1 MTEDGP
7 LKIGSR
13 FLKYEVKALLGRG
26 GHAWVYHGFDA
37 FMGRNVAIKIVHRSG
52 GVTRD
57 MLRRGQAEAQFLSRL
72 KHPNIVE
79 VIDAGMTDEGLLYIV
94 MELLQG
100 RSLYDI
106 VREEKK
112 LEIQEALTVFAS
124 IADALQA
131 AHDAGAIHR
140 DLKPGNVFVV
150 KDNRPK
156 VLDFGIAKIVDAAWT
171 TQQDIVLGTVFYM
184 SPEQLQARN
193 LTRHTDIYS
202 LGAML
207 YEVLSGVHYIRRAA
221 AAKGATLQN
230 IYSVIPFV
238 VHEDVTPLHQ
248 LDSSIPAHTGR
259 VVDRCMAKSPDQRF
273 DSMKDV
279 AEALRHSLERFLGEA
294 HAAGRPSYCRDLS
307 RPSLPGVHASEARL
321 PAPEQREFS
330 AVAPPTA
337 AGTATEAFTH
347 SPFFG
352 GASAVHSARPGEA
365 PLHVQLITEPV
376 SPPRPVPV
384 AYAPSQPKAGTL
396 AHPARSSRLK
406 ETLPLGSGES
416 PVRGVSP
423 AHQGPPPSI
432 PSAPAGA
439 NAWTERAITPSSVS
453 AVASHVSGAPGDA
466 GSRGRPASGSLK
478 RALIVA
484 GVAGPLLFGGGTFL
498 ILTLVKKSSQE
509 ALAAPS
515 AVVVESV
522 MSPAP
527 ALLPPPPPPPTD
539 LVTEPAPS
547 AEPAVPAPQQSA
559 SPKVTVHKTA
569 PAPRP
574 VSSAPKLVSSARPS
588 TKDKMEERLEMLEED
603 FKKQGSRKSS
613 P

>member
-1 MTEDGP
+1 MKEDGP

-106 VREEKK
+106 IREEKK
-112 LEIQEALTVFAS
+112 LEMQEALTVFAA

-238 VHEDVTPLHQ
+238 VHEDVTPLHE
-248 LDSSIPAHTGR
+248 LDRSIPAHTGR

-273 DSMKDV
+273 DSMKEV
-279 AEALRHSLERFLGEA
+279 AAALRHSLARFLDEA
-294 HAAGRPSYCRDLS
+294 QAAGRPSYCRDLS

-321 PAPEQREFS
+321 PLPEQREAS
-330 AVAPPTA
+330 VAAPPTA

-352 GASAVHSARPGEA
+352 AASVVHSARPGEV

-376 SPPRPVPV
+376 SPLQPGPA
-384 AYAPSQPKAGTL
+384 AYAPPTNAPPSTL
-396 AHPARSSRLK
+396 ANPARSSRLK
-406 ETLPLGSGES
+406 ETLPLGSGEG
-416 PVRGVSP
+416 PIRGVAP
-423 AHQGPPPSI
+423 AHARPSSSLPTGPS
-432 PSAPAGA
+432 GV
-439 NAWTERAITPSSVS
+439 NAWSERAITPSSVS
-453 AVASHVSGAPGDA
+453 AVASHVSAAPADT
-466 GSRGRPASGSLK
+466 GSKGPASGGSLK

-498 ILTLVKKSSQE
+498 VLTLVKKPNQE

-527 ALLPPPPPPPTD
+527 ALIPPPPPPVET
-539 LVTEPAPS
+539 VTAPASS
-547 AEPAVPAPQQSA
+547 AEPEAPPAEPSA
-559 SPKVTVHKTA
+559 SRKVAGPKTA

-574 VSSAPKLVSSARPS
+574 LSPTTKPGSSARPT
-588 TKDKMEERLEMLEED
+588 TKDKMDERLEMLEED
-603 FKKQGSRKSS
+603 FKKQGSKKSS

>member
-1 MTEDGP
+1 LKEDGP

-37 FMGRNVAIKIVHRSG
+37 FMGRNVAVKIVHRTG

-106 VREEKK
+106 IREEKK
-112 LEIQEALTVFAS
+112 LEMQEALTVFAA

-140 DLKPGNVFVV
+140 DLKPGNVYVV

-202 LGAML
+202 LGVML

-238 VHEDVTPLHQ
+238 VQDDVTPLHQ
-248 LDSSIPAHTGR
+248 VDPSIPAHTGR
-259 VVDRCMAKSPDQRF
+259 IIDRCMAKSPDQRF

-279 AEALRHSLERFLGEA
+279 AAALRQSLERFLGESQ
-294 HAAGRPSYCRDLS
+294 AAGRPSHCRDLS
-307 RPSLPGVHASEARL
+307 RPSIPGVHPSEARL
-321 PAPEQREFS
+321 PSPDLRDHAG
-330 AVAPPTA
+330 AGPPTA
-337 AGTATEAFTH
+337 AATETEAFTH

-352 GASAVHSARPGEA
+352 AASVAHSGRPGEL
-365 PLHVQLITEPV
+365 PLHVQLITEPL
-376 SPPRPVPV
+376 SPAHYSRGQSASPSPAP
-384 AYAPSQPKAGTL
+384 YAPPNAAPSTL
-396 AHPARSSRLK
+396 ANPARTSRLK
-406 ETLPLGSGES
+406 ETLPLGSGDGPGRVGRHS
-416 PVRGVSP
+416 PP
-423 AHQGPPPSI
+423 L
-432 PSAPAGA
+432 APAAAG
-439 NAWTERAITPSSVS
+439 AWTEPTITPSSVS
-453 AVASHVSGAPGDA
+453 AVASHVSA
-466 GSRGRPASGSLK
+466 GGYAANQRSSLK
-478 RALIVA
+478 KALMVA
-484 GVAGPLLFGGGTFL
+484 GITGPLLFGGGTFL
-498 ILTLVKKSSQE
+498 VLTLAKEPAPE
-509 ALAAPS
+509 ALATPS

-522 MSPAP
+522 LAPAP
-527 ALLPPPPPPPTD
+527 ALVPPPSAATPPA
-539 LVTEPAPS
+539 LLPAPS
-547 AEPAVPAPQQSA
+547 AESAPPAVEVTP
-559 SPKVTVHKTA
+559 PKVAAHRT
-569 PAPRP
+569 PSAPRP
-574 VSSAPKLVSSARPS
+574 TTTSKPAASARPA
-588 TKDKMEERLEMLEED
+588 TKDKLDERLEMLEED
-603 FKKQGSRKSS
+603 FKKQGAKKSS

>member
-1 MTEDGP
+1 MKEDGP

-106 VREEKK
+106 VREEKR
-112 LEIQEALTVFAS
+112 LEPQEALTVFAA

-140 DLKPGNVFVV
+140 DLKPGNVYVV

-171 TQQDIVLGTVFYM
+171 TQQDVVLGTVFYM

-202 LGAML
+202 LGVML

-221 AAKGATLQN
+221 AAKGVSLQN

-248 LDSSIPAHTGR
+248 IDPSIPPHIGR
-259 VVDRCMAKSPDQRF
+259 IVDRCMAKSPDQRF
-273 DSMKDV
+273 DSMRDV
-279 AEALRHSLERFLGEA
+279 AAALRHSLERFLGEA
-294 HAAGRPSYCRDLS
+294 QAEGRPSHCRDLS
-307 RPSLPGVHASEARL
+307 RPSLPVHASEARL
-321 PAPEQREFS
+321 PPPPEHASAP
-330 AVAPPTA
+330 PPTA
-337 AGTATEAFTH
+337 RTVTEAFTH
-347 SPFFG
+347 DPFLG
-352 GASAVHSARPGEA
+352 TASAVQSARPGTA
-365 PLHVQLITEPV
+365 PLQVQLITAPLAPV
-376 SPPRPVPV
+376 
-384 AYAPSQPKAGTL
+384 L
-396 AHPARSSRLK
+396 HPAAPALGPLPNASTSVAEAPAPAGSQVPGPAHSSRLK

-416 PVRGVSP
+416 PIR
-423 AHQGPPPSI
+423 
-432 PSAPAGA
+432 SAPPAPIAHREALTAKAGGSS
-439 NAWTERAITPSSVS
+439 AWTERVITPSSVS
-453 AVASHVSGAPGDA
+453 AHVSSPLDS
-466 GSRGRPASGSLK
+466 GSRAPARGNLK
-478 RALIVA
+478 TALIIA
-484 GVAGPLLFGGGTFL
+484 GVTGPLLFGGATFL
-498 ILTLVKKSSQE
+498 ALKLTKKPE
-509 ALAAPS
+509 PVAGAAPTG
-515 AVVVESV
+515 VVIESV
-522 MSPAP
+522 DHPAP
-527 ALLPPPPPPPTD
+527 SLVPPPPPPPE
-539 LVTEPAPS
+539 VVAEPEERKAPPPPSEPQPAP
-547 AEPAVPAPQQSA
+547 
-559 SPKVTVHKTA
+559 KTGGKK
-569 PAPRP
+569 PVFAPRP
-574 VSSAPKLVSSARPS
+574 PAPVASATTSARPA
-588 TKDKMEERLEMLEED
+588 KDKMEERLEMLERDLEEQGA
-603 FKKQGSRKSS
+603 KKKL